1 MGALREITSEYI
13 GSLEYVREVPRKFSI
28 PSSPPDIIAIL
39 GPRRV
44 GKTFIMLKKTKEL
57 LERSEQALYV
67 PFDEPL
73 VRKTGVRE
81 FAEMVRAEYPE
92 GRVHLFL
99 DEVQEWPEWGRKLRW
114 MHDVRDFFLYVSGSS
129 AALQS
134 SEIPT
139 QLRGRYISRLLLPL
153 SFQEVAGSAGVTF
166 RERGR
171 IRSLLDD
178 YLKWGGFPEVWLFR
192 SREKVVSLLET
203 IFYRDIV
210 ERHGIR
216 NLSEFRDVFY
226 FVLSNYSNPV
236 TWNSLRRLLKGQG
249 VSVDTKTL
257 INYVEY
263 MREAFLIFTVHRF
276 SHSERVRRI
285 SPKKIY
291 LVDVAISNLF
301 REPMDLGRRMENLTF
316 LELLRRVKGP
326 GEEISYY
333 ITRSGN
339 EIDFL
344 VERAGRVVELIEVAY
359 ELDGTHLKKV
369 LEACRE
375 LRIGEATVI
384 SWKGEGTV
392 SRGGCTVEEIPLWK
406 WLTLDLD
413 GGGKR
418 KELS

>member
-1 MGALREITSEYI
+1 MGILKEITSEYL
-13 GSLEYVREVPRKFSI
+13 GSLEYVREIPRNFSI
-28 PSSPPDIIAIL
+28 PSSPSDIIAIL

-44 GKTFIMLKKTKEL
+44 GKTFIMLKKTKAL
-57 LERSEQALYV
+57 LDRGGQALYI
-67 PFDEPL
+67 PFDEPSL
-73 VRKTGVRE
+73 RKTGVRE
-81 FAEMVRAEYPE
+81 FAEMVRTEYPE

-114 MHDVRDFFLYVSGSS
+114 MHDVRDFFIYVSGSS
-129 AALQS
+129 TALQS

-153 SFQEVAGSAGVTF
+153 SFREVAGASGVTF

-171 IRSLLDD
+171 IRSLLSD

-192 SREKVVSLLET
+192 SREKVISLLET

-216 NLSEFRDVFY
+216 NLNEFRDVFY
-226 FVLSNYSNPV
+226 FILSNYSNLV
-236 TWNSLRRLLKGQG
+236 TWNSLRRLLKAQG

-263 MREAFLIFTVHRF
+263 MREAFLIFTVLRF

-291 LVDVAISNLF
+291 LVDMAISNLF
-301 REPMDLGRRMENLTF
+301 GTPMDFGRKMENLTF

-333 ITRSGN
+333 VTRSGN

-344 VERAGRVVELIEVAY
+344 VKRAGKVVELLEVAY

-375 LRIGEATVI
+375 LRMREATVI

-392 SRGGCTVEEIPLWK
+392 SRGGCTVNEVPLWK
-406 WLTLDLD
+406 WLV
-413 GGGKR
+413 GMQ
-418 KELS
+418 